1 MATFPVLER
10 LPGGYFLEESPR
22 GVMAVHGSVATA
34 LHGVGFGPESDG
46 HLRLSQLSGRRPL
59 FELDT
64 PGETFLLRRFSH
76 GGLLRWA
83 TGSRFLDAQR
93 PFRELILS
101 DELQR
106 IGVAT
111 PTIVAARARRR
122 AGAGWTLDLL
132 VRRVDDALDL
142 RQVLDLVRSG
152 ALPRRTLA
160 GLARAA
166 GDVLRRLHGAGFL
179 HRDLQPANLLV
190 QREGLG
196 SEQPTLWVLDLDR
209 SDFRRGLNDS
219 ERRRNLRRLLRRIL
233 RDDQERGT
241 SLSRTDYVRFMS
253 FYDPEGQRWKGD
265 WRAIV
270 ADQQRGSRVHG
281 TGWALERTFARR
293 DGETPGPSDS
303 GRA

>member
-1 MATFPVLER
+1 MATFPVLEQ

-34 LHGVGFGPESDG
+34 LHRVGFGPESDG
-46 HLRLSQLSGRRPL
+46 HLRLSQLAGRRPL

-64 PGETFLLRRFSH
+64 PDETFLLRRFSH

-132 VRRVDDALDL
+132 VRRVEDAVDL
-142 RQVLDLVRSG
+142 RQVLDEVRAG
-152 ALPRRTLA
+152 VLPRRALA
-160 GLARAA
+160 GLVRAA
-166 GDVLRRLHGAGFL
+166 GDLLRRLHGAGFM

-190 QREGLG
+190 TRADLE
-196 SEQPTLWVLDLDR
+196 STQPTLWVLDLDR
-209 SDFRRGLNDS
+209 SEFRPSLAEG

-233 RDDQERGT
+233 RDDQERGP
-241 SLSRTDYVRFMS
+241 SLARTDYARFMGA
-253 FYDPEGQRWKGD
+253 YDPEREGWKAD

-270 ADQQRGSRVHG
+270 ADQRRGHG
-281 TGWALERTFARR
+281 MHGAGWALERAFGRKNEA
-293 DGETPGPSDS
+293 GAQAPDS
-303 GRA
+303 AGS